1 MKKLGIFVMGLAV
14 AAFTLSSCNKGG
26 NEPDWSKIKE
36 DGFYV
41 YGPATAIADMNADNA
56 ALGLMGAGIN
66 EFDKKPRAGLYE
78 KYVALEGGKE
88 FTLALYENKVATEYG
103 ATLEKGE
110 PYDAAYGV
118 TIEVYKG
125 ELKENVKMTV
135 PESGFY
141 HIALDL
147 NKNNDLPS
155 ACIVV
160 APVEWELNANPDLKL
175 VASEFNKTKMT
186 WTLKD
191 KEMKKGDKY
200 KYAYGN
206 GWKIKL
212 TPAADILIET
222 NLGEGMKSGAAD
234 IVLPNS
240 GKWDFALEWNLE
252 GGAIEKSFKDNTVCT
267 EKYEEKAPEAVYM
280 IGQFCGWDWAKS
292 LAMPK
297 VIGEDAF
304 YQVAYIK
311 ANEGFK
317 FNLVKNWDEGK
328 DFSKLVQGVE
338 GADTDKDG
346 NLVVAED
353 GLYLVYLDYG
363 KDKVF
368 VEKAQ
373 IYGIGAAF
381 SDTDWK
387 GVLQETVEDGKAI
400 LNVTADA
407 DDLRMFVGGAA
418 FGTIDWWKHEY
429 KLVNGNIVYRL
440 GDEIA
445 DKTAVTA
452 GQKVAIDFNAGTGTI
467 Q

>member
-1 MKKLGIFVMGLAV
+1 MKKLSFLMCAIAMMGFM
-14 AAFTLSSCNKGG
+14 FTACENKGG
-26 NEPDWSKIKE
+26 GGGGLDDVVE

-41 YGPATAIADMNADNA
+41 YGPATAIENMQAANA

-66 EFDKKPRAGLYE
+66 EYDKQPRAGLYE
-78 KYVALEGGKE
+78 KYIALEGGKE
-88 FTLALYENKVATEYG
+88 FTLALYENQQAIEYG
-103 ATLEKGE
+103 ATLELGD

-118 TIEVYKG
+118 TIQVYKG
-125 ELKENVKMTV
+125 KLEQNVKMTV

-147 NKNNDLPS
+147 NKNGDLPE

-160 APVEWELNANPDLKL
+160 APVEWAINANSELKL
-175 VASEFNKTKMT
+175 AASDFNKTKMT

-200 KYAYGN
+200 KYAYGG

-212 TPAADILIET
+212 TPASEILIET

-240 GKWDFALEWNLE
+240 GKYTFELEWNLA
-252 GGAIEKSFKDNTVCT
+252 GGAIEKSFVDKTECT
-267 EKYEEKAPEAVYM
+267 EKYEEKAPEAVYL
-280 IGQFCGWDWAKS
+280 IGQFCGWDWA
-292 LAMPK
+292 ACRDMIK

-304 YQVAYIK
+304 YAIAYIN

-317 FNLVKNWDEGK
+317 FNTIKEWSGDFFQLVN
-328 DFSKLVQGVE
+328 GVE
-338 GADTDKDG
+338 GATESGG
-346 NLVVAED
+346 NLVVAES
-353 GLYLVYLDYG
+353 GLYLIYLDYS

-368 VEKAQ
+368 VEPAQ
-373 IYGIGAAF
+373 IYGIGPAF
-381 SDTDWK
+381 SDDATWS
-387 GVLQETVEDGKAI
+387 GVLQPTVENGKAV
-400 LNVTADA
+400 LNVTANA
-407 DDLRMFVGGAA
+407 DDLRMFAGGAA
-418 FGTIDWWKHEY
+418 FGTIDWWKHEF
-429 KLVNGNIVYRL
+429 KLVSGNIVYRL

-445 DKTAVTA
+445 DKTPVTA
-452 GQKVAIDFNAGTGTI
+452 GQKVTLDFNAGTGSI